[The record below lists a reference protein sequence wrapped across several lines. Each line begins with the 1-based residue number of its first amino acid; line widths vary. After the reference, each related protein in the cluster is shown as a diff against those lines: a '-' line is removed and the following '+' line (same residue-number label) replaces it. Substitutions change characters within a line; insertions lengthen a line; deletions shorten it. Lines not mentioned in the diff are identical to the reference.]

1 MKEKSR
7 WIIECKPSPETID
20 RIMLPIRKRG
30 ISVLNMSYSQK
41 NIDLAICEVE
51 FELDSEETERIK
63 KNFMRLQDVI
73 TVKKA

>member
-30 ISVLNMSYSQK
+30 ISVLTMSYSQK